1 MERFSVT
8 LGDDRRNELPT
19 TRSVLCSVPMVEDKV
34 EKLDGRETESSVPM
48 DEESVEKLEG
58 RELENP
64 FSIRVLIP
72 VDGRYW

>member
-1 MERFSVT
+1 MDRFSVT
-8 LGDDRRNELPT
+8 LGDDRRKELPT
-19 TRSVLCSVPMVEDKV
+19 TRSVLRSVPMVEDIV

-48 DEESVEKLEG
+48 DEESVEKLDG

-64 FSIRVLIP
+64 FSNKVLIS